1 MVQVDTHPFFL
12 FSQTSDDKN
21 EENLVG
27 WTDWWSQAKWT
38 WVLAASS
45 HNDPDRCK
53 SQSRKQIDVQV
64 MIMYTFPESM
74 TNCK

>member
-1 MVQVDTHPFFL
+1 MVQVDTHPLFL

-21 EENLVG
+21 KENLVG
-27 WTDWWSQAKWT
+27 WTDWWSQVDWT
-38 WVLAASS
+38 WVLTASS

-64 MIMYTFPESM
+64 MIMYTFQESM